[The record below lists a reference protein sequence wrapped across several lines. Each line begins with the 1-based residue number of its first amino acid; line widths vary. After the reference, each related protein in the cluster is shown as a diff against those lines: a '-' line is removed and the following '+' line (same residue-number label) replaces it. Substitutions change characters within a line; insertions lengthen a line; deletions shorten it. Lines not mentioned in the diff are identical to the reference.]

1 MTDPIPSLLPAKS
14 GHHFVIYGD
23 SCSGVPGAT
32 HEKTFA
38 SVNAVVRRL
47 HPQPQFIVFPGDE
60 VVGLTADAN
69 ALRMQWHHWLNSEMG
84 WLDLR
89 VVPLW
94 HTTSNHTTY
103 DEMSENMFREVL
115 QLPRNGPPG
124 QEGLSYWVRRGDLL
138 LIFVHTLWTGLGGE
152 GHVETDWLEAT
163 LREHRDARH
172 KLVLGHHPVFPVNG
186 FSGSYQ
192 REIGHEY
199 RDRFWDIL
207 ALAGVVA
214 YVCSHILA
222 FDVQV
227 HRGVLQ
233 ICSAGAGTAY
243 RMPEGVEYLHCVQAA
258 LDEDGLRYQVLDT
271 DGVVRE
277 RLHWPLPC
285 AAESDWRDLPLGTSP
300 APLVGRPAP
309 GTVVAL
315 RLSGRTAHRSVAA
328 PQTILSAFLPGETAP
343 LWLGLRGSKQTLTL
357 ILGRELA
364 RSPHYWL
371 GPDLLPE
378 RDFALDLSF
387 SPDMGPG
394 GVLWRRRSDERWTS
408 FATASATGL
417 ERLSWPMFWSIG
429 QSQCGP
435 TDRPYMGPR
444 LDVAVAVMSQA
455 LR

>member
-1 MTDPIPSLLPAKS
+1 MTGPIPALLPAKF

-23 SCSGVPGAT
+23 SCSGVPGAP
-32 HEKTFA
+32 HERTFA

-60 VVGLTADAN
+60 IVGLTADAN
-69 ALRMQWHHWLNSEMG
+69 ALRMQWQHWLDSEMG
-84 WLDLR
+84 WLDR
-89 VVPLW
+89 REVPLW
-94 HTTSNHTTY
+94 HTTGNHTTY
-103 DEMSENMFREVL
+103 DKMSENTFREVL
-115 QLPRNGPPG
+115 KLPRNGPSG
-124 QEGLSYWVRRGDLL
+124 QEGLSYWIRRGDLL
-138 LIFVHTLWTGLGGE
+138 LVFVHTLWTGLGGE

-163 LREHRDARH
+163 LREHRDAQY

-207 ALAGVVA
+207 VQAGVVA

-227 HRGVLQ
+227 HCGVLQ
-233 ICSAGAGTAY
+233 ICSAGAGTAH

-258 LDEDGLRYQVLDT
+258 LDEESLRYQVLDT

-277 RLHWPLPC
+277 RLQWPLPR
-285 AAESDWRDLPLGTSP
+285 AADGDWRELPSGTSS
-300 APLVGRPAP
+300 APLVGLPAP

-315 RLSGRTAHRSVAA
+315 RLSGRTAPRSAAA
-328 PQTILSAFLPGETAP
+328 PQTIVSAFSSGGTAP
-343 LWLGLRGSKQTLTL
+343 LWLGLRGPKQTLTL
-357 ILGRELA
+357 VLA
-364 RSPHYWL
+364 RDPGRSPHYWL

-378 RDFALDLSF
+378 RDFALDLCF

-394 GVLWRRRSDERWTS
+394 GVLWCHRGDERWTS
-408 FATASATGL
+408 FAAASATGL
-417 ERLSWPMFWSIG
+417 ERLSWPMFWSVG
-429 QSQCGP
+429 QGQNGP
-435 TDRPYMGPR
+435 TEQPYAGSR
-444 LDVAVAVMSQA
+444 LYVAVAVMSHA
-455 LR
+455 VR